1 MYEHLQ
7 ASPPGLAVLRQLAEE
22 GCTSIEATEYFVRF
36 TKGLSF
42 SDVASLKG
50 DQKPTQ
56 KHKER
61 FSHIS
66 MQAGKTGTV

>member
-1 MYEHLQ
+1 MMYEHLQ
-7 ASPPGLAVLRQLAEE
+7 ASPPGLAVLRQLAEG

-50 DQKPTQ
+50 DKTDDAEAQGKVLAYLY
-56 KHKER
+56 
-61 FSHIS
+61 
-66 MQAGKTGTV
+66 AGG